1 MYGFRRGKAVRRDC
15 RRERWTEDFSFD
27 FGAAVI
33 LVVSEKIGL
42 AWLFVGN
49 FG

>member
-1 MYGFRRGKAVRRDC
+1 MYGFRSGKAVRRDC

-33 LVVSEKIGL
+33 LRERERGRVS
-42 AWLFVGN
+42 
-49 FG
+49 